1 VSASQTSDSGRR
13 GPGTPGR
20 SGGTADR
27 GDPRQRRTPVL
38 DGLLQYRERDYV
50 SFHMPGHKRGRGAPP
65 RLREALGAA
74 LDVDLPLTPG
84 FEDTRQRAGRL
95 AAAEELAARA
105 WDADRAFFLT
115 NGSSGGLHTLVLAL
129 APPGS
134 VVVAPRNAHVAL
146 TDGLILSG
154 AMPVYLEPEIDGEW
168 GVALNVPPQRF
179 QDALVEHPEA
189 RAVFVSSPS
198 YNGCCAHIEPI
209 VAAAHATG
217 AAVAVDQAW
226 GAHLHFC
233 SALPADALQQGADAM
248 VTSVHK
254 LTGGV
259 SQASL
264 IAAQGARLDLA
275 RLAALVAMLRST
287 SMLVQIL
294 ASIDA
299 TRMQMVTEGEGLWLR
314 ALELAA
320 SARARLDRVPGLRCM
335 GTEVTG
341 YRSVADLDLTRLTVS
356 AADLGWAGY
365 DLEWELRERH
375 RIAVESADAI
385 GIVMNVTYADTPETI
400 DRLVTA
406 LTAIAAEGPRS
417 GTTGADRATQRLTLP
432 PFSRL
437 TMTPR
442 AAFFAT
448 TRTVPLRSC
457 VGEVSAEVV
466 TPYPP
471 GVPVLGPGEKISG
484 EIVAF
489 LEDFKRRGLRVHGP
503 HDPALDTIRVVERP
517 LEDG

>member
-1 VSASQTSDSGRR
+1 
-13 GPGTPGR
+13 
-20 SGGTADR
+20 
-27 GDPRQRRTPVL
+27 
-38 DGLLQYRERDYV
+38 
-50 SFHMPGHKRGRGAPP
+50 
-65 RLREALGAA
+65 
-74 LDVDLPLTPG
+74 
-84 FEDTRQRAGRL
+84 
-95 AAAEELAARA
+95 
-105 WDADRAFFLT
+105 
-115 NGSSGGLHTLVLAL
+115 
-129 APPGS
+129 
-134 VVVAPRNAHVAL
+134 
-146 TDGLILSG
+146 
-154 AMPVYLEPEIDGEW
+154 
-168 GVALNVPPQRF
+168 
-179 QDALVEHPEA
+179 
-189 RAVFVSSPS
+189 
-198 YNGCCAHIEPI
+198 
-209 VAAAHATG
+209 
-217 AAVAVDQAW
+217 
-226 GAHLHFC
+226 
-233 SALPADALQQGADAM
+233 LPADALQLGADAM
-248 VTSVHK
+248 ATSVHK

-264 IAAQGARLDLA
+264 IGAQGARLDLD

-299 TRMQMVTEGEGLWLR
+299 TRRQWVTEGESLWLH

-320 SARARLDRVPGLRCM
+320 SARSRLARVPGLRCM
-335 GTEVTG
+335 DAEVTEH
-341 YRSVADLDLTRLTVS
+341 RSVADLDLTRLTVS

-365 DLEWELRERH
+365 ELEWELRERH

-406 LTAIAAEGPRS
+406 LTAIAAEDPRS
-417 GTTGADRATQRLTLP
+417 GSARADRAALQLTLP

-437 TMTPR
+437 VMTPR

-471 GVPVLGPGEKISG
+471 GVPVLGPGERISG
-484 EIVAF
+484 EIVDF
-489 LEDFKRRGLRVHGP
+489 LEDLKRRGLRVHGP